1 MTTLQATYSGDL
13 TTSITDYLASTLF
26 DSFSKGK
33 KDKDS
38 AQKAAAG
45 YGVDVDFK
53 RGEFTSRAF
62 RDSLIEKTVGKR
74 FVPKTSMY
82 DTLARG
88 QSSSDPLMGTP
99 AHVRNLPEYQQLA
112 NEKEKQ
118 YKAKNPV
125 VNKPSLEDTATN
137 EKPFKV
143 TDKKL
148 GAFLATAIAAINNN
162 YSSLGDKI
170 DDTQSDIIAAKEG
183 IFGTI
188 KQLEQNTDLLEI
200 KLDAIIDALRDQNY
214 VAKEQ
219 IDKSQSNDK
228 IRDLAQE
235 NDHSGTERLQ
245 DIGQSESEAEQLNF
259 LADLQEIGSGEQK
272 QSGIPDP
279 WDDNI
284 PRAEEGAIVSGPDSG
299 YPTILHG
306 REMVIP
312 IDNNYTQGE
321 PSAVDGKINP
331 VPQTPIVQRNAVG
344 IRPNVDNTKVGNS
357 GPSNF
362 NSMLPSKSDTMTKE
376 DLTKKTKDVRKSQEA
391 AITAPGLITMSLLQ
405 QAVSK
410 MGHYAGDVANELR
423 QVSAPIANAFGVS
436 NSITNSLVRQVSTKE
451 DEKTRRQQAKGE
463 SGIKSKRAWWDPLGV
478 FTGKGGGSR
487 SSTVFNRSSTNV
499 SATGAGGGPSYGGGG
514 GLPGTG
520 RVMAPR
526 TIGDQTVAGYQ
537 NKFLGFNWG
546 NVQYPRDSKGQG
558 TGYSTE
564 EMRRYQE
571 QTGNRY
577 GFVSHGDNSQ
587 KLPLLQRL
595 FGNTTGNERLD
606 DAIQNANDI
615 GNVTGTSGLMDK
627 TSDTAIKIQNR
638 YDALRKVM
646 QDAGMP
652 GADKSMN
659 MYGKPMGDQSFN
671 LGDSSHSDVFNTSS
685 SQSNV
690 AMNNVRPPT
699 TRGDRSA
706 FVELGSQEQALSR
719 HSKKSTNLDPI
730 IINSAQEMGGEEVA
744 VSRIDVKGDIGF
756 DRMYPSLYS

>member
-1 MTTLQATYSGDL
+1 MATLQATYSGDL
-13 TTSITDYLASTLF
+13 TTSITDYLASTLL

-62 RDSLIEKTVGKR
+62 RDNLIEKTVGKR

-125 VNKPSLEDTATN
+125 VNKPSLVDTATN
-137 EKPFKV
+137 EKPVKV

-148 GAFLATAIAAINNN
+148 GKFLATAIAAINNN

-170 DDTQSDIIAAKEG
+170 DDTQSDIIEAKEG

-235 NDHSGTERLQ
+235 NDFSGTERLQ
-245 DIGQSESEAEQLNF
+245 DVGQSESEAEQLNF

-279 WDDNI
+279 WDDKGFE
-284 PRAEEGAIVSGPDSG
+284 RGGIVSGPDSG
-299 YPTILHG
+299 YLAKLHG
-306 REMVIP
+306 DEMIIP

-321 PSAVDGKINP
+321 PSAVDGKTNP
-331 VPQTPIVQRNAVG
+331 VPQTPMVQQYEVG
-344 IRPNVDNTKVGNS
+344 IRPNVDTTKVSNF
-357 GPSNF
+357 GPSIV
-362 NSMLPSKSDTMTKE
+362 NSMLSSKPDAMT
-376 DLTKKTKDVRKSQEA
+376 DLTKKTEDLQKSQEL
-391 AITAPGLITMSLLQ
+391 AIKSSGIITMSLLQ

-410 MGHYAGDVANELR
+410 MGHFAGDVAMQLK
-423 QVSAPIANAFGVS
+423 QVSAPIANAFGVK
-436 NSITNSLVRQVSTKE
+436 NSITNSLIRQVSTKE
-451 DEKTRRQQAKGE
+451 DEKTRRMQAKGE

-478 FTGKGGGSR
+478 FTGKGGGGGNR

-499 SATGAGGGPSYGGGG
+499 SAAGGGGPSYGGGG

-520 RVMAPR
+520 TVMAPR

-537 NKFLGFNWG
+537 DKFLGFNVG

-558 TGYSTE
+558 RGYSTE
-564 EMRRYQE
+564 EMGRYQE

-577 GFVSHGDNSQ
+577 GFVGHGDNSY

-595 FGNTTGNERLD
+595 FGRTTGNERLN

-615 GNVTGTSGLMDK
+615 GKVTGTSGLMDK

-638 YDALRKVM
+638 YDALREVM
-646 QDAGMP
+646 QDAGMS
-652 GADKSMN
+652 GANKSMN
-659 MYGKPMGDQSFN
+659 IYGKPMGDQSFN
-671 LGDSSHSDVFNTSS
+671 FGDSSHSDVFNTSS

-690 AMNNVRPPT
+690 AMNNVRPPK

-730 IINSAQEMGGEEVA
+730 IINNAQEMSGEEVA